1 MEVTIKQIFD
11 SDFVKR
17 ADMSKFKLF
26 VNNQKVW
33 DYKIQDKELRLIHEP
48 VEGSDTYEQ
57 ITLAELRKTLTLE
70 EIEYPMVSETT
81 GGYVKSVIGLKKAE
95 GPVGLDFVVR

>member
-17 ADMSKFKLF
+17 ADMTKFKLF

-48 VEGSDTYEQ
+48 VEGS
-57 ITLAELRKTLTLE
+57 A
-70 EIEYPMVSETT
+70 MVSETT